1 MPKLGMEVIRRRQV
15 IDAVVS
21 ILANQ
26 GWRDL
31 TIRELSDVAGVS
43 AGVITH
49 YFANKRAIII
59 DAISDTSSKF
69 ARTIN
74 KIERRNSTSKQR
86 LQALVELM
94 TRPEAFELPGA
105 SFWIAL
111 YGRLPFDQIIQAELQ
126 RLQRWLTES
135 VETIV
140 SQGLHAGDF
149 STDIPAG
156 RIAASFVTMALGG
169 FMVASAAPS
178 DADTAQRRDMLLDL
192 LEAQLRTSFSRAP
205 LADIRG
211 AAS

>member
-135 VETIV
+135 VESIV